1 MSLFTIILLL
11 LVLVLCIALYFQMK
25 GAKEQSE
32 EGQQLLNDYQKRVNE
47 MEKLLSD
54 YRALEQN
61 FDNVGKGYEQALL
74 AFDKIEEDKQANER
88 ARQALEN
95 QNNELLAS
103 KNKLEQAVMKKKDLI
118 EQAAASIMKA
128 IDFAMPGA
136 QKTAQLVTTIQNLND
151 VEVETAIERDDNVLA
166 SEIAAQAVRMTGIDK
181 ADYLTF
187 NNRISEDAQNLMLFT
202 NQAQVARALANL
214 LDNAMKF
221 TASGSVTLLTSTDGS
236 NVEFSVEDTGSG
248 VAADEAENI
257 FKPFQK
263 LNSFFDGNGIGLTVA
278 RSIARRLNGD
288 VKLDTDYTGGAR
300 FVLTLPL

>member
-103 KNKLEQAVMKKKDLI
+103 KN
-118 EQAAASIMKA
+118 
-128 IDFAMPGA
+128 
-136 QKTAQLVTTIQNLND
+136 
-151 VEVETAIERDDNVLA
+151 
-166 SEIAAQAVRMTGIDK
+166 
-181 ADYLTF
+181 
-187 NNRISEDAQNLMLFT
+187 
-202 NQAQVARALANL
+202 
-214 LDNAMKF
+214 
-221 TASGSVTLLTSTDGS
+221 
-236 NVEFSVEDTGSG
+236 
-248 VAADEAENI
+248 
-257 FKPFQK
+257 
-263 LNSFFDGNGIGLTVA
+263 
-278 RSIARRLNGD
+278 
-288 VKLDTDYTGGAR
+288 
-300 FVLTLPL
+300 

>member
-32 EGQQLLNDYQKRVNE
+32 EGEQLLNDYQKRVNE

-95 QNNELLAS
+95 QNSELLAS

-166 SEIAAQAVRMTGIDK
+166 SEIAAQAVRITGIDK

-248 VAADEAENI
+248 VAADEVENI

>member
-166 SEIAAQAVRMTGIDK
+166 SEIAAQAVRITGIDK

-248 VAADEAENI
+248 VAADEVENI
-257 FKPFQK
+257 FKPFRK